1 MRNFGFLLTLF
12 ALMIFAGDA
21 YAQRGGGGGGRGGG
35 GGGQRGGGGGQGG
48 GGQQGGQRG
57 GGQQMGQGGGG
68 QCQQG
73 GGSGGGG
80 NQMRQGGG
88 MQNGMNQGGTVDTIE
103 VLTQVLSRM
112 DQNRDGMISRNEVP
126 PQLQNQMAGADLN
139 GDGTLNRLEQMAVLD
154 RAKILSGRPDAN
166 GSGLNADIF
175 QKLDKNRDN
184 AISPAEV
191 PRPLQR
197 LFRTLDT
204 NQDGSLDAAEQ
215 KAAIEQIKTR
225 LNPEKPRSKQ
235 PAL

>member
-1 MRNFGFLLTLF
+1 MRKFGFLLTLF
-12 ALMIFAGDA
+12 ALMIFASDA
-21 YAQRGGGGGGRGGG
+21 YAQRGGGGGGGRGGGGGQRGGGGG
-35 GGGQRGGGGGQGG
+35 GGGQRGGGGGGQG
-48 GGQQGGQRG
+48 G

-73 GGSGGGG
+73 GGGGGS
-80 NQMRQGGG
+80 QMRQGGG
-88 MQNGMNQGGTVDTIE
+88 MQNGMNQGGTVDTVE
-103 VLTQVLSRM
+103 VLTQVMARM

-126 PQLQNQMAGADLN
+126 PQLQTQMAGADLN

-154 RAKILSGRPDAN
+154 RAKILSGRPDSN
-166 GSGLNADIF
+166 GSGLNSDIF

-204 NQDGSLDAAEQ
+204 NQDGSVDAEEQ
-215 KAAIEQIKTR
+215 KAAIEQIKSK
-225 LNPEKPRSKQ
+225 LNPEVPRVKQ
-235 PAL
+235 PQL